1 MARSAVVARPIEKNE
16 KNESDP
22 ENMENGS
29 CRVLVAGA
37 DLSLAFLLADR
48 LILHGFYATVSTA
61 VRNLDQVLDI
71 QKPDAV
77 LLDLDSGSEAAFRAL
92 AAIDRCGIHAVLF
105 SSEPVEVWNGH
116 INPDK
121 CVFFRKPFEAERV
134 LNHLDSLK
142 DQP

>member
-1 MARSAVVARPIEKNE
+1 MARSVVVASPLKL
-16 KNESDP
+16 DADG
-22 ENMENGS
+22 MENGS

-77 LLDLDSGSEAAFRAL
+77 LLDLDSGSEAVFRAL

-105 SSEPVEVWNGH
+105 SSEAAEAWNGH
-116 INPDK
+116 INPATS
-121 CVFFRKPFEAERV
+121 VFFRKPFEAERV
-134 LNHLDSLK
+134 LTHLSSL
-142 DQP
+142 QE